1 GIVAA
6 SLLGAQLVASPPYL
20 WGEKAGLVNIGGIVG
35 AFLGLGWTALTAD
48 WYTKRQAKKESH
60 GFAEAEDRLYIA
72 LPGLFF
78 SVTGMLTFGFVAQ
91 NPSPNGW
98 LGLEFG
104 LGMIAFGLMQ
114 A

>member
-1 GIVAA
+1 VD
-6 SLLGAQLVASPPYL
+6 SLLLFRS
-20 WGEKAGLVNIGGIVG
+20 NS
-35 AFLGLGWTALTAD
+35 TD
-48 WYTKRQAKKESH
+48 QATLS
-60 GFAEAEDRLYIA
+60 FAEAEDRLYIA